1 MGKKIGG
8 LDSFFLE
15 PQTIDQIEEPVK
27 KAARTVKTTSE
38 SKAEAV
44 AKDDSGDKQE
54 QAKAKKKDEDIRAT
68 FIVNP
73 KRLDQLKAIAYWDRA
88 KIKDIHD
95 AALEMYIE
103 SRSDIPQILA
113 KRKR

>member
-8 LDSFFLE
+8 IDSFFLE
-15 PQTIDQIEEPVK
+15 QQTLDDLTEPVK
-27 KAARTVKTTSE
+27 KSARTIKTTSE
-38 SKAEAV
+38 FKVEAV
-44 AKDDSGDKQE
+44 AKDEGGDKQE
-54 QAKAKKKDEDIRAT
+54 KVKAKKKDEDIRAT

-113 KRKR
+113 KRK